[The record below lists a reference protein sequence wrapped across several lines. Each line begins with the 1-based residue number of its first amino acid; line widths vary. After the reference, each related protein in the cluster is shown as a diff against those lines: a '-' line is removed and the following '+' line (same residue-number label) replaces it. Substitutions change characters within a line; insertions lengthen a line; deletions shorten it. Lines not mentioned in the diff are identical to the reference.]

1 MGWNKEAYRELLEDV
16 CSDYCEKGHYCILK
30 EFLVN
35 SHPSPRLLMQ
45 LRAIDK
51 YKLEKSK
58 ELDKDIGW
66 DGALQFW
73 LEEGYAK
80 KFGEVYEEGIRF
92 STLYKKIRQDK

>member
-16 CSDYCEKGHYCILK
+16 CDEYCEKNHYCILK

-51 YKLEKSK
+51 YKMEKSK
-58 ELDKDIGW
+58 ELKRDLGW
-66 DGALQFW
+66 DGALQLW

-80 KFGEVYEEGIRF
+80 KFGDAYEDGIRF
-92 STLYKKIRQDK
+92 STLYKKVRQEK